1 MTLTKKIISQN
12 IRYSAN
18 IPAKEAEV
26 FFDKFLNIIK
36 KESATKYIK
45 ISKFGS
51 FFYKYTPERQ
61 GRNPKTGDI
70 HIIKSFYRFVF
81 KPSFKL
87 KDFLN
92 WYNKRKNY

>member
-18 IPAKEAEV
+18 IPAKAEV
-26 FFDKFLNIIK
+26 FYDKFLNIIK

-61 GRNPKTGDI
+61 GKET
-70 HIIKSFYRFVF
+70 
-81 KPSFKL
+81 
-87 KDFLN
+87 LN
-92 WYNKRKNY
+92 DWRYSYY